1 MKQMKNWLRRGTA
14 LLAGVL
20 LAAASAGCH
29 GGDDPM
35 SSQDPASSAGGSTSS
50 GDFTLEFP
58 EETPNP
64 PVRIPAAPEKPE
76 EKIDSAFGQPAP
88 KWMRE
93 AEMYQEYSNISDE
106 DQIREWAPYFS
117 MMLGTPWNSTTSL
130 FNELGLKS
138 GQYFD
143 PYHVFTNT
151 DIAVMDQN
159 GNPVQSDYIEP
170 GRNDL
175 YVVCHNCP
183 DVIFPWARNYIDTA
197 MSFGATGMFFDDIRE
212 PYANI
217 AAAYNTCYSKNH
229 EHTLSGTNSSNYFT
243 STLPELHRYVKS
255 KNSKNFVILNGGMPL
270 LNDAK
275 RPDTMEK
282 LWPYTDALMWEHAIY
297 DANTVK
303 WTSWDMLES
312 AASKIKQGI
321 QNGKV
326 ELLLSYSYE
335 KMSKEKALEAA
346 VYTIAYCR
354 MYDIC
359 WSDYYS
365 LYRSSMDRSLLKELY
380 GIKTGAAGQ
389 LGTYFGHVVDEESGV
404 ALSGVTVACGDQKVV
419 TDANGAF
426 SITMPAGKY
435 EVELSRPGYETVTRT
450 VTGYRMSLSMKKNG
464 EGTVYYVAPY
474 GSNDNEG
481 TSSGKPWRS
490 LNYGDAKKIL
500 KPGDTVVVAE
510 GQYTVPNE
518 TNYNCSG
525 TADNPI
531 TYLAQGDVRIRAAK
545 GEGIPFKLNGSY
557 QVWDGFRFEG
567 SETGVR
573 SLMQLGG
580 DGIEIKNC
588 TFSDTAY
595 FNAEGK
601 LASESAVTI
610 RGKDAFFHHNVLG
623 RDIYAPA
630 ALQVETD
637 GIVRILNNT
646 FDGTLTAG
654 GKAPLA
660 VKLAAAGEGSQA
672 KNNIFSRFDKAFDAS
687 ISGVQYASN
696 LYQDSTVGTDSCVG
710 DGDVTGKTPGFM
722 WQPTGDYDLRSDG
735 AAVNAGTDVGFAYQ
749 GKAPDIGAYESRYNR
764 LSDEQEE
771 DEVIYR
777 TFADSVVLI
786 NTNVKAEQTVTIPLG
801 RAKVTLR
808 EVGYGRTWTTDGNGN
823 LTIAIPADGARILKV
838 K

>member
-1 MKQMKNWLRRGTA
+1 MRQMRDWIRRGTA
-14 LLAGVL
+14 LFAGIL
-20 LAAASAGCH
+20 LAAASAGCN
-29 GGDDPM
+29 GGDKPM
-35 SSQDPASSAGGSTSS
+35 SSQDPASSAVDSNSS
-50 GDFTLEFP
+50 GDFTVEFP

-76 EKIDSAFGQPAP
+76 EGTGSAFGQPAP

-93 AEMYQEYSNISDE
+93 SEMYQEYSNISDE
-106 DQIREWAPYFS
+106 AQIREWAPYFS

-183 DVIFPWARNYIDTA
+183 DVIFPWAHNYIDTA

-217 AAAYNTCYSKNH
+217 ANAYNTCYSKNH
-229 EHTLSGTNSSNYFT
+229 EHTLTGTNSSNYFT

-335 KMSKEKALEAA
+335 KMSKDLALEAA

-380 GIKTGAAGQ
+380 GVKTGAAGQ
-389 LGTYFGHVVDEESGV
+389 LGTYFGHVVDEESG
-404 ALSGVTVACGDQKVV
+404 AGLSGVTVACGDQKAV

-426 SITMPAGKY
+426 SITMPVGKY

-450 VTGYRMSLSMKKNG
+450 VTGYRLSLSMKKTG
-464 EGTVYYVAPY
+464 EGKVYYVAPY

-481 TSSGKPWRS
+481 TSSGKAWRS
-490 LNYGDAKKIL
+490 LNFGDAKNIL

-545 GEGIPFKLNGSY
+545 GEGIPFRLNGSY
-557 QVWDGFRFEG
+557 QVWDGFTFEG

-580 DGIEIKNC
+580 NGIEVKNC

-601 LASESAVTI
+601 LSSESAVTI
-610 RGKDAFFHHNVLG
+610 RGKDAFFHHNVMG
-623 RDIYAPA
+623 RDIYAPT
-630 ALQVETD
+630 ALLIHTD
-637 GIVRILNNT
+637 GQVRILNNT
-646 FDGTLTAG
+646 FDGTLTTG

-660 VKLAAAGEGSQA
+660 VKLAAAGEESQA
-672 KNNIFSRFDKAFDAS
+672 KNNIFSRFDNAFDAAAG
-687 ISGVQYASN
+687 GVQCASN
-696 LYQDSTVGTDSCVG
+696 LYQDTAVGTESCAG
-710 DGDVTGKTPGFM
+710 DGDITGKTPGFM

-749 GKAPDIGAYESRYNR
+749 GEAPDIGACESRYNR
-764 LSDEQEE
+764 LSDEQEA

-786 NTNVKAEQTVTIPLG
+786 NTNAKSEQTVTIPLG

-808 EVGYGRTWTTDGNGN
+808 EVGYGRTWTTDSKGN
-823 LTIAIPADGARILKV
+823 LTISIPADGARILQV